1 MFFVEQGKSAIT
13 RIVLLKFEDTKRRV
27 ISNRISKKDRQYND
41 KRRRRTD
48 NTMTKGEEGQTIQ

>member
-1 MFFVEQGKSAIT
+1 M
-13 RIVLLKFEDTKRRV
+13 TKGEGQT
-27 ISNRISKKDRQYND
+27 IQWQKEKKDRQYNG